1 MSEIVNEMIVAVRG
15 DMSKPLNAVDRLRL
29 YEARVAELDPG
40 DADQILEYM
49 EEAADEIERLRAER
63 QRTSDLIEEVKRVL
77 GPFAS
82 LSDNANNG
90 QRYFLQLLVCPV
102 GDKYGGD
109 ATDFG
114 PKIRD
119 ARSLLS
125 KLEGR

>member
-1 MSEIVNEMIVAVRG
+1 MSAISDDLMEIGRQTWI
-15 DMSKPLNAVDRLRL
+15 
-29 YEARVAELDPG
+29 
-40 DADQILEYM
+40 DALHDGTPDAAIIIAKAILS
-49 EEAADEIERLRAER
+49 ER
-63 QRTSDLIEEVKRVL
+63 QRTADLIEEVKRVL
-77 GPFAS
+77 GPFAT

-119 ARSLLS
+119 AHALLS